1 MKATPNTRTGLA
13 LLLAATMVQA
23 CDSNAQKEDTF
34 VVTYSRPFDAGAFV
48 DSIANPFMP
57 LAAGTLRRYRGQTED
72 GIETVEV
79 EVLAQTRT
87 VAGVTARVVR
97 DRVFLDGELFEDT
110 SDWFAQDAEGNVW
123 YLGEES
129 KEYENGQVVS
139 TAGSWE
145 AGVDGAEAGIVMPAA
160 PQIGQAYRQEYY
172 AGEAEDRAEV
182 LATGESVSVPGGS
195 FTGCIRTAD
204 TTPLEPDVVEH
215 KTYCPGVGVVLEVN
229 LEDGARLE
237 LVEIVL
243 PEG

>member
-1 MKATPNTRTGLA
+1 
-13 LLLAATMVQA
+13 
-23 CDSNAQKEDTF
+23 
-34 VVTYSRPFDAGAFV
+34 
-48 DSIANPFMP
+48 
-57 LAAGTLRRYRGQTED
+57 
-72 GIETVEV
+72 
-79 EVLAQTRT
+79 
-87 VAGVTARVVR
+87 
-97 DRVFLDGELFEDT
+97 
-110 SDWFAQDAEGNVW
+110 VW